1 MEIKKVIKLVKDN
14 CNKETIETGREDEI
28 RYFMCDEDVKVLAKS
43 LEKSK
48 SFGLYLCCLLY
59 TSPSP
64 RD

>member
-1 MEIKKVIKLVKDN
+1 MEMKKVIKLVKDN

-48 SFGLYLCCLLY
+48 SFGLYL
-59 TSPSP
+59 
-64 RD
+64 